1 MLPDAPRNP
10 GRPAWPL
17 EVPPLTRLRH
27 IAQILRE
34 SLWFVPSLL
43 TALAIGLALGC
54 LEIDSALDG
63 FDPGAR
69 AWLYA
74 GGAEGARGV
83 LSAIASSMITVAGVV
98 FSVTIV
104 ALTLASQQYGPR
116 LLRGFLRDR
125 GNQFVIGNFVAV
137 FVYCLLVL
145 RAVHARNGDTQFVP
159 NLSVSVAV
167 ALATL
172 SAAVLIYFIHHSA
185 VSLQPSNIL
194 ASLSHELSGAIDR
207 LFDSGGGGGMF
218 AHSRVQRFWRDA
230 HAGAMHISMNRD
242 ALFTLRG
249 RIVLGLDPGPAQ
261 F

>member
-1 MLPDAPRNP
+1 
-10 GRPAWPL
+10 
-17 EVPPLTRLRH
+17 
-27 IAQILRE
+27 
-34 SLWFVPSLL
+34 VPSLL

-207 LFDSGGGGGMF
+207 LFPAEIGRTERRPHAAAATELPREFESEACDIAAPASG
-218 AHSRVQRFWRDA
+218 
-230 HAGAMHISMNRD
+230 
-242 ALFTLRG
+242 
-249 RIVLGLDPGPAQ
+249 
-261 F
+261 